1 MHESKHFLPGQFA
14 HSDGYYFQMSAFMTI
29 VMAAVVLAM
38 NIFMNVL
45 IVRSVSL
52 ALIVRSTMDVLTTLA
67 VTMALVS
74 KTETMGLPVPVLVSI
89 GVKHVNTIAVVQ
101 IHVVMVHVRILEM
114 AATTARVI
122 TDIYYQIVRLSVS
135 VALFQEFVKMVELVS
150 TKR

>member
-74 KTETMGLPVPVLVSI
+74 KTETMGLPVLVSI